1 MMYDVRDM
9 RYYINNKVKGIVEWG
24 ALACLLALMPI
35 DAYADFAKYGINDG
49 EIILTTGQHLYG
61 TWNAVYQT
69 MLENHEISADFSG
82 EGTRVNPY
90 QINTVWDLCRLEDQV
105 NKGNEFKGEY
115 FKLVNNIDL
124 SEHTWYP
131 IGVMSTTCF
140 SGLFDGNDKTISNM
154 CIVVNDADNENL
166 YSYGL
171 FGNVKGVIRHLN
183 MTGGNVTINR
193 TESNQAQTLFAGL
206 LCGNITYDM
215 NENMFGAVY
224 ECNIQ
229 GSIGGFVSN
238 NFDMTYVGGL
248 SGIANNP
255 VAIYKCQVDVR
266 MTSQDIRHVGGI
278 VGWYSAMPDIP
289 KSREN
294 GPDTPCVSYIFDC
307 VANVDIWAELRASK
321 TLYCG
326 GICGSLEG
334 EMLACVANGTIRC
347 DLDDM
352 SYYNM
357 QQVNMTMGGLTGYNG
372 YTITSCVSTVQLKGG
387 KTVGGLIG
395 ENDNINGPMRGD
407 VLNSVF
413 CGHIDSPDADH
424 THGLVGNQKSSAS
437 VPFNCLFVGTM
448 HGGKNKAP
456 LSNGDTNHCY
466 SDWNMYDDGSEWS
479 CYKYTDEFNA
489 ANKTWFVGSYHRCI
503 GWESKSMDKTFYNEF
518 SFGSCEWVFKEGF
531 YPYFMVDNSIIADND
546 PKNWADYVIATAAY
560 NFGDDEEVLRTPS
573 MYGKYAWLGS
583 VPMNVPNHAFC
594 AGFVDTPVSLAIKQQ
609 QIDNTVNQKTATYSV
624 SGDLM
629 TVSGEANAQTATPK
643 DNVAGS
649 VMLTITSDDHVSRQ
663 ICLDVYTSR
672 KWDGKTARYYDS
684 GNGMEANPYLIHNA
698 RQLMKA
704 LTTNESNEYYR
715 LTKDIWFNENLLT
728 DTGDPKADCSV
739 WDHETNRDNNNW
751 KAHLD
756 GDGHL
761 VHGLYSTNA
770 FGLLEKIHNDASI
783 ENVGFVD
790 CLVWSP
796 EADPSNT
803 ETGFLR
809 PFGFFTPAIGAT
821 AAVRNSLFSGVAK
834 ERRTN
839 TSSNDFGAFIHT
851 IDNSQKQIG
860 ESPIIE
866 DCVIST
872 VAKSDI
878 TDRRPV
884 HAFLCHKSGQP
895 TANCAARRVLVLNN
909 SNAQSY
915 LTPSG
920 INFEACHYP
929 EGYLPYYEYNLD
941 NAANARQVS
950 DMANGTF
957 FSGNGYDKWT
967 ARQGY
972 FPMLTSFADTDYGK
986 LITLPVYSS
995 ADNRL
1000 ADMNYLMDF
1009 NPGNATWQ
1017 STDDTALEI
1026 DTDIRVLEPKKASN
1040 SLWLVRS
1047 LDGARVLT
1055 PITTDE
1061 NIAAGIKFEDE
1072 EAEKFC
1078 LAHYDTNNDKA
1089 VSLSELKVVTLTQ
1102 FQNDMNENDNDPDD
1116 NDGSLIKRFPEFR
1129 YFAGIVDLGTSFQD
1143 KDKLQQVTL
1152 STKITELS
1160 ADDFKGNTSMTSFT
1174 ISKSVT
1180 SVSGQAFYNSGLQNY
1195 EVDID
1200 NAQFTAVDG
1209 VLMNKN
1215 KDQLLSVPGGR
1226 NVTSITVPDN
1236 VKTIGNYAIYKLPQ
1250 VDSVYIDAAD
1260 YDYETVVALAANGI
1274 THATDGKSMKF
1285 FIEDATQD
1293 YVDSDDEEAPLLNAA
1308 SPKRNNNGR
1317 RAGEMQTTDGKGKGH
1332 LLAKYQ
1338 ESEFWQDK
1346 PLERYFKLVIS
1357 DNSKD
1362 DDNNY
1367 WATMYIGFDT
1377 ELPAGM
1383 TAYIVDKEK
1392 TTTSESTLVLRK
1404 ISNKVRML
1412 TPIVI
1417 KSNKF
1422 GEFLLT
1428 PSNDT
1433 KRYPQIPAYANLLD
1447 GTDRNGMTVYQS
1459 DANDGGCLTLGKNKS
1474 GAVGFFIYKGK
1485 DKIPAY
1491 RSYISVNKIGSSNAR
1506 TFSFDDGS
1514 TDIVEMSTQRHALPQ
1529 GQRNE
1534 DAWYDLSGRR
1544 LVNGQQPTARG
1555 LYIHNGRKVVIKE

>member
-1 MMYDVRDM
+1 M
-9 RYYINNKVKGIVEWG
+9 RYYIYNKVKRIVEWG

-35 DAYADFAKYGINDG
+35 DAYADFAKYGIPDG
-49 EIILTTGQHLYG
+49 NIILNTGQHLYG

-82 EGTRVNPY
+82 SGTHENPY

-105 NKGNEFKGEY
+105 NKGNEFKGKY
-115 FKLVNNIDL
+115 FKLVNDIDL

-154 CIVVNDADNENL
+154 CIVVNDADNENF

-183 MTGGNVTINR
+183 MTGGDVTINR

-238 NFDMTYVGGL
+238 YSDLTYIGGL

-278 VGWYSAMPDIP
+278 VGWYSPMPDIP
-289 KSREN
+289 ISRVN

-307 VANVDIWAELRASK
+307 VANVYIWAELRASK

-347 DLDDM
+347 NLDM

-357 QQVNMTMGGLTGYNG
+357 QQVNMSMGGLTGFNG

-395 ENDNINGPMRGD
+395 ENDNINGPMHGN

-424 THGLVGNQKSSAS
+424 THGLVGNQKSSAGA
-437 VPFNCLFVGTM
+437 PFNCLFVGTM

-456 LSNGDTNHCY
+456 LSNGDTDHCY
-466 SDWNMYDDGSEWS
+466 SDWNMYDDGNEWS
-479 CYKYTDEFNA
+479 CYKYTDQFGSADN
-489 ANKTWFVGSYHRCI
+489 TWFVGSYHRCI
-503 GWESKSMDKTFYNEF
+503 GWESKSVGTTVYNDF
-518 SFGSCEWVFKEGF
+518 SFGYCKWVFKEGF
-531 YPYFMVDNSIIADND
+531 YPYFMVDNSIIAGNN
-546 PKNWADYVIATAAY
+546 PQNWADYVIRTAALY
-560 NFGDDEEVLRTPS
+560 FGDNEEVISTPS

-643 DNVAGS
+643 DNVEGG

-663 ICLDVYTSR
+663 ICLDVYTSH
-672 KWDGKTARYYDS
+672 KWDGKIANNYDG
-684 GNGMEANPYLIHNA
+684 GNGTEANPFLIHNA

-704 LTTNESNEYYR
+704 LTTNGSDEYYR

-728 DTGDPKADCSV
+728 NTGEPNDDCSV
-739 WDHETNRDNNNW
+739 WDHQGDQEGKRDVNNW

-761 VHGLYSTNA
+761 VHGLYSKNA

-796 EADPSNT
+796 EKDPFDT
-803 ETGFLR
+803 KTGYER
-809 PFGFFTPAIGAT
+809 PLGFFTPIIGTT
-821 AAVRNSLFSGVAK
+821 AAVRNCLFDGVVK
-834 ERRTN
+834 DRRTN
-839 TSSNDFGAFIHT
+839 TFIQDFNAFIHT
-851 IDNSQKQIG
+851 IDNTAEQIG
-860 ESPIIE
+860 ANPIIE
-866 DCVIST
+866 DCVLSI
-872 VAKSDI
+872 VGKSDI
-878 TDRRPV
+878 TDRIPE
-884 HAFLCHKSGQP
+884 HTFLAFESGQYS
-895 TANCAARRVLVLNN
+895 NKIYARRVLVLNN
-909 SNAQSY
+909 SMAEKY
-915 LTPSG
+915 LTPSAM
-920 INFEACHYP
+920 NLEACHYP
-929 EGYLPYYEYNLD
+929 QGYLPKSQYGSTE
-941 NAANARQVS
+941 NARQAS
-950 DMANGTF
+950 LMTDGTF
-957 FSGNGYDKWT
+957 FSGEGFDKWT
-967 ARQGY
+967 AKEGR
-972 FPMLTSFADTDYGK
+972 FPMLKSFAETPYGK
-986 LITLPVYSS
+986 LISLPIYTDK
-995 ADNRL
+995 DNRL
-1000 ADMNYLMDF
+1000 DNMNYLLDF
-1009 NPGNATWQ
+1009 TPSNATWQ
-1017 STDDTALEI
+1017 VTNGDVMDI
-1026 DTDIRVLEPKKASN
+1026 DTDICVLEPKAVN
-1040 SLWLVRS
+1040 GLAYLVRT
-1047 LDGARVLT
+1047 LDDAKMIT
-1055 PITTDE
+1055 PITTAAE
-1061 NIAAGIKFEDE
+1061 ITAGIKFEDE
-1072 EAEKFC
+1072 EAKKFC
-1078 LAHYDTNNDKA
+1078 VAHYDDNGDGE
-1089 VSLSELKVVTLTQ
+1089 VSLSELKGVTLNE
-1102 FQNDMNENDNDPDD
+1102 FQEDMNENDNDPDD
-1116 NDGSLIKRFPEFR
+1116 NDGNLIERFPEFR
-1129 YFAGIVDLGTSFQD
+1129 YFASIDDLGTSFQD
-1143 KDKLQQVTL
+1143 KDKLQQVRL
-1152 STKITELS
+1152 SGKITELS
-1160 ADDFKGNTSMTSFT
+1160 DNDFKGNSSMTSFT
-1174 ISKSVT
+1174 IPTSVT

-1195 EVDID
+1195 EVVADHSKFAAID
-1200 NAQFTAVDG
+1200 G
-1209 VLMNKN
+1209 LLMNKD
-1215 KDQLLSVPGGR
+1215 KDQLLSYPSGR
-1226 NVTSITVPDN
+1226 KGTSITVPDN
-1236 VKTIGNYAIYKLPQ
+1236 VKSISDYAIYKLPQ

-1260 YDYETVVALAANGI
+1260 YDYETVVALAANGV
-1274 THATDGKSMKF
+1274 THATDGKVMKF

-1293 YVDSDDEEAPLLNAA
+1293 YVDNDDEEAPLLN
-1308 SPKRNNNGR
+1308 NNKKGR
-1317 RAGEMQTTDGKGKGH
+1317 RAGETQTTDGKGKGH

-1338 ESEFWQDK
+1338 ESEFWQGKDI
-1346 PLERYFKLVIS
+1346 ERYFNLVIS
-1357 DNSKD
+1357 KNSKD
-1362 DDNNY
+1362 SEGNY

-1392 TTTSESTLVLRK
+1392 TDKSSANLVLRK

-1417 KSNKF
+1417 RSNQF
-1422 GEFLLT
+1422 GEFRLE
-1428 PSNDT
+1428 PSKEST
-1433 KRYPQIPAYANLLD
+1433 RYNRIPDYENLLD
-1447 GTDRNGMTVYQS
+1447 GIGRNGLSVNQG
-1459 DANDGGCLTLGKNKS
+1459 DANDGGCLTLGRNS
-1474 GAVGFFIYKGK
+1474 EGRIGFFIYKGRN
-1485 DKIPAY
+1485 KIPAY
-1491 RSYISVNKIGSSNAR
+1491 RSYISVNKVGNAQAM
-1506 TFSFDDGS
+1506 TLSVDDEATG
-1514 TDIVEMSTQRHALPQ
+1514 IVEM
-1529 GQRNE
+1529 RNGNE
-1534 DAWYDLSGRR
+1534 EMRNKASWYDLSGRR
-1544 LVNGQQPTARG
+1544 VANGQKPTTKG
-1555 LYIHNGRKVVIKE
+1555 LYIVNGKKTVIK